1 VSVAL
6 KISRPPSLVEAA
18 AERLTDAIV
27 RGELK
32 AGQRLIENDLSAS
45 LGISRAPLREALR
58 TLASEGLVEIRRSRG
73 AVVASPTDDDIEH
86 LILFRSLV
94 EGAAARLVAFR
105 RDARVLDSLAVVLRR
120 MEAAARRGDAR
131 ALLGEVIEFHGC
143 LCHESGNPY
152 LLQAWGIAGNLTR
165 LYLQRAMATIDLEAA
180 LINHRSILRALRESS
195 PEEAESF
202 VRSVILDLAY
212 DLLGREMPR
221 SIRGYVDRRYKAA
234 SAAIDHV
241 VTPRRS
247 KKR

>member
-1 VSVAL
+1 MSAAL
-6 KISRPPSLVEAA
+6 KIVRPPSLVEAA
-18 AERLTDAIV
+18 TERLTDAIV

-58 TLASEGLVEIRRSRG
+58 TLAGEGLVEIRRSRG
-73 AVVASPTDDDIEH
+73 AVVASPTDDDLEH

-105 RDARVLDSLAVVLRR
+105 RDPRVLESLTGILKQ
-120 MEAAARRGDAR
+120 MEAAARRNDAL
-131 ALLGEVIEFHGC
+131 ALLGSVLDFHGC
-143 LCHESGNPY
+143 LCRESGNPY

-165 LYLQRAMATIDLEAA
+165 LYLQRAVATIDLEAA
-180 LINHRSILRALRESS
+180 LINHRSILRTLREST
-195 PEEAESF
+195 PDEAESF
-202 VRSVILDLAY
+202 VRSVIIDLAY

-234 SAAIDHV
+234 SAAKDKV
-241 VTPRRS
+241 RTPRRRE
-247 KKR
+247 KR